1 MRISINQSDSLGSI
15 LTIGIFTHMSNKR
28 SMNVRIC
35 ITAQEPNLDGLVEMR
50 FARAPYFLLVDNE
63 TGEWEALE
71 NELAQGSGG
80 IGPRAVQL
88 LAGKGIR
95 TVITGQLGGNA
106 MAALEAAGIET
117 YAYREGGSARDAW
130 TRFQE
135 GKLSR
140 LV

>member
-1 MRISINQSDSLGSI
+1 
-15 LTIGIFTHMSNKR
+15 
-28 SMNVRIC
+28 MNVKIC
-35 ITAQEPNLDGLVEMR
+35 ITAQQPDLDGPTELR
-50 FARAPYFLLVDNE
+50 FARAPYFILVDNE

-88 LAGKGIR
+88 LSSKGVR

-106 MAALEAAGIET
+106 MTALSAAGIET
-117 YAYREGGSARDAW
+117 YAYREGGSARDALASF
-130 TRFQE
+130 RE
-135 GKLSR
+135 RKLTR

>member
-1 MRISINQSDSLGSI
+1 
-15 LTIGIFTHMSNKR
+15 
-28 SMNVRIC
+28 MNGKIC
-35 ITAQEPNLDGLVEMR
+35 ITAQGPDLDAPAEMR
-50 FARAPYFLLVDNE
+50 FARAPYFILVNAE
-63 TGEWEALE
+63 SGEWEAVE

-88 LAGKGIR
+88 LVRKDVK

-106 MAALEAAGIET
+106 MSALEAAGIET
-117 YAYREGGSARDAW
+117 YAYREGGSAKDAL
-130 TRFQE
+130 TRFRE